1 MSLWNRSRDFWR
13 TCGPKIVPLR
23 EMSFEKNTTKKKSF
37 IHTSF
42 CPNDLF
48 LWGGSNFTSRIISLH
63 TRKAKESSFVLAP
76 IKSKGPGGFEMVQLE
91 MIDPHVMIS
100 YIWNVV
106 GLQLD
111 PQDVK
116 SYWDHHRQVRSPWT
130 TACLDASSDMIPL
143 GIYGD
148 SAKARQLP
156 FTAPEKVVGIFLN
169 CPIFR
174 PKSVR
179 QSRWLLFSIQEDL
192 LFGRKTLNAIYRRV
206 TWSINSMWFGY
217 LPTQG
222 PFGEPLLQQPGV
234 PITTNF
240 NKFCVTEIRG
250 DWSWHKTIFGLVSSW
265 KGGANCAVC
274 WKCPSYAYGDSRHH
288 YYHIDDQSMDRTPE
302 HTLVE
307 FMLKEIPEED
317 ICSFT

>member
-1 MSLWNRSRDFWR
+1 MW
-13 TCGPKIVPLR
+13 
-23 EMSFEKNTTKKKSF
+23 
-37 IHTSF
+37 
-42 CPNDLF
+42 
-48 LWGGSNFTSRIISLH
+48 
-63 TRKAKESSFVLAP
+63 AP
-76 IKSKGPGGFEMVQLE
+76 IKSKSPGGFEMVRLE
-91 MIDPHVMIS
+91 MIDPHVMIQ
-100 YIWNVV
+100 YIWNIV

-116 SYWDHHRQVRSPWT
+116 TYWDHHRQVGSPWT
-130 TACLDASSDMIPL
+130 TACADASSDMIPL

-148 SAKARQLP
+148 SARARQLP
-156 FTAPEKVVGIFLN
+156 FTAPEKVVGIYLN

-179 QSRWLLFSIQEDL
+179 QSRWLLFSIQEEL
-192 LFGRKTLNAIYRRV
+192 LYGRKTLNAIYRRV
-206 TWSINSMWFGY
+206 TWSINSMWFGH

-240 NKFCVTEIRG
+240 NKFCITEIRG
-250 DWSWHKTIFGLVSSW
+250 DWSWHKTVFGLVSSW
-265 KGGANCAVC
+265 KGGANCPVC
-274 WKCPSYAYGDSRHH
+274 WKCPAYASGDSRHH
-288 YYHIDDQSMDRTPE
+288 YYHVDDQSMDRTPE

-307 FMLKEIPEED
+307 FMLYEMPDED